1 MDIFDIAR
9 EADEL
14 RIPFSIRD
22 LEHTLWLGDDHVVDV
37 FSNRIR
43 LRSYNQYG
51 YLKEVANFNSTNDLF
66 QFIMEN

>member
-9 EADEL
+9 EASKL

-22 LEHTLWLGDDHVVDV
+22 LEHTLWLGDDYIVKVLD
-37 FSNRIR
+37 NYITIW
-43 LRSYNQYG
+43 SYDNDG
-51 YLKEVANFNSTNDLF
+51 KLIETTSFNSTNDLF